1 MKDFTTFRED
11 LASGRPMKKPVT
23 SNLLKNRRK
32 ENEKALK
39 SGFMKM
45 PDYAKKKFNEEEEMK
60 PHKMYKGDKVV
71 MAKNKAEH
79 DKLNKQ
85 GYTHDNPKTKKVEE
99 EKKNCG
105 CGQDPCITYGKGGKK
120 EMKEQS
126 ILEVSDALKTRYIHK
141 AMRDVDNKERAA
153 QLADKQGAPASV
165 GKSLSKSTGKRRQ
178 GIAKARANLER
189 PIKEQEQLDE
199 LSPELKKRYIKKRT
213 AELDSQDPAGYSPNP
228 EGTRRKGI
236 ARAKGHKMKGV
247 SGIYYNRHKDKV
259 EKPIKE
265 EKQKGID
272 GKVCWKGYKRMGTKK
287 KGGKTVDNCVK
298 VENFI
303 FDALEK
309 YYEKNLQEL
318 SPKTISSYQKKAGKQ
333 YRDLKNTTP
342 SRQGIENAYHQGYT
356 SDKEYFKQHDDR
368 DKMKK
373 RGKGLAMSKGKGVQ
387 KEAYTVKTGSK
398 QEADKLND
406 KAHAALGY
414 KKTSDSGLK
423 KVKGG
428 YERKR
433 TYTKEGAMKRLA
445 TDKAEKDRL
454 QLRKLKKA
462 VNSKPE
468 PSAYRFPDKDGKATP
483 LYRKEQMQLV
493 TNLDLEESI
502 ANLVKRGVGKVKD
515 TLQQAGAQY
524 KDHQEKQMKAGK
536 GIYSNPVSGKNIA
549 KRLYGQPQKKR

>member
-45 PDYAKKKFNEEEEMK
+45 PDYVKKKFNEEEEVK

-71 MAKNKAEH
+71 VAKNKAEH
-79 DKLNKQ
+79 DKLSKQ
-85 GYTHDNPKTKKVEE
+85 GYTHDDPKTKKIEELNKSTLANYKGKAEKDLKVQRDKYFRPQEDPSRKEARRKAENRIKGMKMADKKMVE

-189 PIKEQEQLDE
+189 PIKE
-199 LSPELKKRYIKKRT
+199 
-213 AELDSQDPAGYSPNP
+213 
-228 EGTRRKGI
+228 
-236 ARAKGHKMKGV
+236 
-247 SGIYYNRHKDKV
+247 
-259 EKPIKE
+259 
-265 EKQKGID
+265 EKQKGVD

-333 YRDLKNTTP
+333 YRQLRKDTP
-342 SRQGIENAYHQGYT
+342 SRQTADGGYYKGYI
-356 SDKEYFKQHDDR
+356 SDKEYDSINKDR
-368 DKMKK
+368 DTMKK
-373 RGKGLAMSKGKGVQ
+373 RGKGLSMSAGKGVQ
-387 KEAYTVKTGSK
+387 KEGAFKRKLTDR
-398 QEADKLND
+398 QEADRLND
-406 KAHAALGY
+406 KAHAAIGY
-414 KKTSDSGLK
+414 KKTSDSGIK

-433 TYTKEGAMKRLA
+433 TYTR
-445 TDKAEKDRL
+445 
-454 QLRKLKKA
+454 
-462 VNSKPE
+462 E

-483 LYRKEQMQLV
+483 LYRKEDFRAEQMQLV
-493 TNLDLEESI
+493 TNLDLDESI

>member
-1 MKDFTTFRED
+1 
-11 LASGRPMKKPVT
+11 MKKPVT

-45 PDYAKKKFNEEEEMK
+45 PDYVKKKFNEEEEMK

-189 PIKEQEQLDE
+189 PIKE
-199 LSPELKKRYIKKRT
+199 
-213 AELDSQDPAGYSPNP
+213 
-228 EGTRRKGI
+228 
-236 ARAKGHKMKGV
+236 
-247 SGIYYNRHKDKV
+247 
-259 EKPIKE
+259 
-265 EKQKGID
+265 EKQKGVD

-333 YRDLKNTTP
+333 YRQLRKDTP
-342 SRQGIENAYHQGYT
+342 SRQTADGGYYKGYI
-356 SDKEYFKQHDDR
+356 SDKEYDSINKDR
-368 DKMKK
+368 DTMKK
-373 RGKGLAMSKGKGVQ
+373 RGKGLSMSAGKGVQ
-387 KEAYTVKTGSK
+387 KEGAMKRMATDKEESK
-398 QEADKLND
+398 RLSASKGTFPGND
-406 KAHAALGY
+406 LATFKKKAKSVHNANKALEKNMGL
-414 KKTSDSGLK
+414 KKTKDSGIK

-428 YERKR
+428 YERKS
-433 TYTKEGAMKRLA
+433 TYTRE
-445 TDKAEKDRL
+445 
-454 QLRKLKKA
+454 
-462 VNSKPE
+462 
-468 PSAYRFPDKDGKATP
+468 
-483 LYRKEQMQLV
+483 EQMQLV
-493 TNLDLEESI
+493 TNLDLDESI